1 MPPSPKRVVI
11 TGIGAITAAGWT
23 APDFW
28 QALLDGR
35 CAATPLTQFDTN
47 GDAVAGQITDFDG
60 PSGVPQSF
68 NDRLGRSSRLALDA
82 AIQATADARIS
93 FTLENAYQVAA
104 IIGSAHGSTAADG
117 TAWPFFS
124 TGLSGSTMGLNIAG
138 PAYSVNADGASA
150 LVAIQQAADLIRA
163 ERVSVALAGGADAPL
178 SPEVWAAY
186 QTAGLLSSQADP
198 TAQRPFDLLRDG
210 LILGEGAGV
219 LVLEDRDIAVARGA
233 RIYAEVIGSGFTSG
247 PPGDG
252 FAPTD
257 VDIARRAI
265 ATAFLDANRSPNEID
280 IVFTAGIGTP
290 AGDKRETDILE
301 RAFGSRIIDTYV
313 SAVSPVTGYTVGAA
327 GALSTIAAALTLTGQ
342 TMPPHATYTDP
353 DPDCALDITIE
364 PQHDHLDGALIS
376 AYGSM
381 GQNAA
386 IILATHQAEPGD
398 EIPTV

>member
-1 MPPSPKRVVI
+1 MPASPKRVVI

-23 APDFW
+23 APDLW
-28 QALLDGR
+28 QALLDAR
-35 CAATPLTQFDTN
+35 CAATPIHHL
-47 GDAVAGQITDFDG
+47 GAHGAAVAGQIAEFDG

-68 NDRLGRSSRLALDA
+68 KDRLGRSSRLALDA
-82 AIQATADARIS
+82 AIQAIADARIN

-104 IIGSAHGSTAADG
+104 IIGSAHGATNADG
-117 TAWPFFS
+117 DAWPFFS

-138 PAYSVNADGASA
+138 PAYSINADGASA
-150 LVAIQQAADLIRA
+150 LVAIQQATDLIRNDH
-163 ERVSVALAGGADAPL
+163 VSVALAGGADAPL

-219 LVLEDRDIAVARGA
+219 LVLEDRDIAVPRGA
-233 RIYAEVIGSGFTSG
+233 RIYAEVIGTGFTSG

-265 ATAFLDANRSPNEID
+265 TTAIRDANRSPNEID
-280 IVFTAGIGTP
+280 VVFTAGIGTP

-301 RAFGSRIIDTYV
+301 RAFGSRIVDTYV
-313 SAVSPVTGYTVGAA
+313 SAVSPVTGYTAGAA
-327 GALSTIAAALTLTGQ
+327 GALSAIAAAFTLTEQ
-342 TMPPHATYTDP
+342 IMPPHATYSEP
-353 DPDCALDITIE
+353 DPDCALDITTT
-364 PQHDHLDGALIS
+364 PQRDHLAAALIS
-376 AYGSM
+376 GYGSM

-386 IILATHQAEPGD
+386 IILATHQSEPGD
-398 EIPTV
+398 EVPIV